1 MTLAQFRGL
10 TLRMLV
16 FAAAA
21 LLPVLLLM
29 AWMGWLGTEEK
40 VAQER
45 IRAAHLAEIL
55 AREQALPFALG
66 KQRLQDLALMRAF
79 ADPVDLTACRAML
92 KRAGVENDYLT
103 VINLYSAD
111 GKVLCSSAD
120 APSPPVA
127 DRAWFRE
134 AVSARRMVVSDYIVG
149 RTSGKSAVA
158 MALPLLDGQGGVRAV
173 LTLGIDLAWMARALA
188 RVPVAEGTN
197 IVVVDGGGTVLA
209 PERWVGQSIAGH
221 PVFRRIDGIAEQTSF
236 EAVGL
241 DGVERIF
248 VARPLNPDLGG
259 RSYLWVATPKSS
271 AAAAALRDF
280 LGGTVLVFAT
290 VLALFAAIWW
300 EGSRIVLQ
308 PVRQLREAARQLAG
322 SQLSARTNLPHGE
335 DEIGQLASTFDEM
348 AEKIESRETEL
359 ARSRA
364 SLLRT
369 NRALRLLAALKDV
382 VRGNGDESAFFGEV
396 SAAVVRMGL
405 CPMAYVARADMTAG
419 RPLAVVAQEGFPET
433 WRERI
438 RLSWGDNEYGAGAAG
453 CAVREERSC
462 VVRDVLRDNRYK
474 SSRDVLRKLGIEAIA
489 GLPVRVEARVWGV
502 LVLASRQTDAF
513 DAEEIR
519 LLEEVAG
526 EIGRGI
532 ELLRLRSEKA
542 AAEAALLE
550 MMGGLERRV
559 VERTAELEQAN
570 RELKAFGYSLS
581 HDLRAPLRSIDG
593 FALALDEECGD
604 ALNEECRNHLGRIR
618 AAAQRMSVLID
629 DMIRLAQITNQEMQ
643 TVEVD
648 LSAAAVEIGTALAA
662 AQPSRRVRLAVASGL
677 VARGD
682 RGLLHA
688 LMQNLLENAW
698 KYTGRVPEAAVEVGA
713 TSLPSGERAY
723 YVRDNGA
730 GFDMAFAERL
740 FLPFS
745 RLHRAEEFAGT
756 GIGLATVARI
766 ASRHGGR
773 VWAEAEKDRGAT
785 FFFVLGGQM
794 PESVTPR

>member
-1 MTLAQFRGL
+1 MTLVQFRGL
-10 TLRMLV
+10 TLRMLL

-45 IRAAHLAEIL
+45 TRAAHLAEIL

-66 KQRLQDLALMRAF
+66 KQRLHDLALMRAF

-92 KRAGVENDYLT
+92 KRAGIENDYLAI
-103 VINLYSAD
+103 INLYSAD

-134 AVSARRMVVSDYIVG
+134 AVSARRMVVSDHIVG
-149 RTSGKSAVA
+149 RTSGKSVVA
-158 MALPLLDGQGGVRAV
+158 MALPLLGADDGVRAV
-173 LTLGIDLAWMARALA
+173 LALGIDLSWMGQALA

-197 IVVVDGGGTVLA
+197 IVVVDGSGTVLA

-221 PVFRRIDGIAEQTSF
+221 PVFRRIAGISAQTSF

-271 AAAAALRDF
+271 AAEAALRDF

-300 EGSRIVLQ
+300 EGSRIVLR

-335 DEIGQLASTFDEM
+335 DEIGQLATTFDEM

-359 ARSRA
+359 TRSRE

-369 NRALRLLAALKDV
+369 NRALRLLAAVKDV
-382 VRGNGDESAFFGEV
+382 IRGADNEQTFFDELC
-396 SAAVVRMGL
+396 AAVARMSS
-405 CPMAYVARADMTAG
+405 CPMVYIARAENTPDK
-419 RPLAVVAQEGFPET
+419 PLVIVAQTGFPES

-438 RLSWGDNEYGAGAAG
+438 RLSWGDSEQGAGAAG
-453 CAVREERSC
+453 SAVREERTC
-462 VVRDVLRDNRYK
+462 VVRHVLRDNRYA
-474 SSRDVLRKLGIEAIA
+474 SSRDLLRELGIETIA
-489 GLPVRVEARVWGV
+489 GLPVRIEERVWGV
-502 LVLASRQTDAF
+502 LVLASLQAEAF
-513 DAEEIR
+513 DAEEIH
-519 LLEEVAG
+519 LLEEVAD
-526 EIGRGI
+526 EIGGGI
-532 ELLRLRSEKA
+532 ELLRLRAEKE

-550 MMGGLERRV
+550 MMQGLERRV

-570 RELKAFGYSLS
+570 RELNAFGYSLS

-593 FALALDEECGD
+593 FALALHEECGPG
-604 ALNEECRNHLGRIR
+604 LSEECRSFLDRIR

-629 DMIRLAQITNQEMQ
+629 DMIRLAQISNQEMQ
-643 TVEVD
+643 SAEVD
-648 LSAAAVEIGTALAA
+648 LSALVVEIGAELAA
-662 AQPSRRVRLAVASGL
+662 AQPSRKVHLAVAPGL

-682 RGLLHA
+682 RGLLNA
-688 LMQNLLENAW
+688 LIQNLLENAW
-698 KYTGRVPEAAVEVGA
+698 KYTSRIAEAVVEFG
-713 TSLPSGERAY
+713 TISLPSGERAY
-723 YVRDNGA
+723 FVRDNGA
-730 GFDMAFAERL
+730 GFDIALAERL
-740 FLPFS
+740 FRPFS
-745 RLHRAEEFAGT
+745 RLHRAEEYAGS

-766 ASRHGGR
+766 VTRHGGR
-773 VWAEAEKDRGAT
+773 VWAEAEKGRGAT
-785 FFFVLGGQM
+785 FYFTLN
-794 PESVTPR
+794 

>member
-10 TLRMLV
+10 TLRMLL
-16 FAAAA
+16 FAVAA

-40 VAQER
+40 VEQER
-45 IRAAHLAEIL
+45 VRAAHLAEIL

-66 KQRLQDLALMRAF
+66 KQRLHDLALMRAF
-79 ADPVDLTACRAML
+79 ADPIDLAACRAML
-92 KRAGVENDYLT
+92 KRAKVENDYLAI
-103 VINLYSAD
+103 INLYSAD

-134 AVSARRMVVSDYIVG
+134 AVSARRMVVSDHIVG
-149 RTSGKSAVA
+149 RTSGKSVVA
-158 MALPLLDGQGGVRAV
+158 MALPLLGADDGVRAV
-173 LTLGIDLAWMARALA
+173 LALGIDLSWMGQALA

-197 IVVVDGGGTVLA
+197 IVVVDGSGTVLA

-221 PVFRRIDGIAEQTSF
+221 PVFRRIAGISAQTSF

-271 AAAAALRDF
+271 AAEAALRDF

-300 EGSRIVLQ
+300 EGSRIVLR
-308 PVRQLREAARQLAG
+308 PVRQLREAAQQLAG
-322 SQLSARTNLPHGE
+322 SRLSARTNLPHGE
-335 DEIGQLASTFDEM
+335 DEIGQLATTFDEM

-359 ARSRA
+359 TRSRE

-369 NRALRLLAALKDV
+369 NRALRLLAAVKDV
-382 VRGNGDESAFFGEV
+382 IR
-396 SAAVVRMGL
+396 SAADKQALLEELCGTVARMSA
-405 CPMAYVARADMTAG
+405 CPMVYVARAEHASD
-419 RPLAVVAQEGFPET
+419 RPLAVVAQAGFPEF

-438 RLSWGDNEYGAGAAG
+438 RLSWGDNEHGAGAAG
-453 CAVREERSC
+453 RAAREGSACVIRNVRGD
-462 VVRDVLRDNRYK
+462 VRYLQSRELLRE
-474 SSRDVLRKLGIEAIA
+474 LGVETIL
-489 GLPVRVEARVWGV
+489 GLPIHVGERVWGV
-502 LVLASRQTDAF
+502 LVLASPQAEAF

-519 LLEEVAG
+519 LLEEAAG
-526 EIGRGI
+526 EVGRGI
-532 ELLRLRSEKA
+532 ELLRLRGEKE

-550 MMGGLERRV
+550 MMQGLERRV

-570 RELKAFGYSLS
+570 RELNAFGYSLS

-593 FALALDEECGD
+593 FALALHEECGPG
-604 ALNEECRNHLGRIR
+604 LSEECRSFLDRIR
-618 AAAQRMSVLID
+618 AAAQRMSALID
-629 DMIRLAQITNQEMQ
+629 DMIRLAQISNQEMQ
-643 TVEVD
+643 SVEID
-648 LSAAAVEIGTALAA
+648 LSAVAVEIGAELAA
-662 AQPSRRVRLAVASGL
+662 AQPSRRVRLAVAPGL
-677 VARGD
+677 TVCGD
-682 RGLLHA
+682 HGLLRA

-698 KYTGRVPEAAVEVGA
+698 KYTGRIAEAEVEVG
-713 TSLPSGERAY
+713 TTTLPSGERAF

-730 GFDMAFAERL
+730 GFDMALAERL
-740 FLPFS
+740 FRPFS
-745 RLHRAEEFAGT
+745 RLHRAEEYAGS

-766 ASRHGGR
+766 ATRHGGR
-773 VWAEAEKDRGAT
+773 VWAEAEKGRGAT
-785 FFFVLGGQM
+785 FYFTLN
-794 PESVTPR
+794 

>member
-1 MTLAQFRGL
+1 VTLAQFRGL
-10 TLRMLV
+10 TLRMLL

-45 IRAAHLAEIL
+45 TRAAHLAEIL

-66 KQRLQDLALMRAF
+66 KQRLHDLALMRAF

-92 KRAGVENDYLT
+92 KRAGIENDYLSI
-103 VINLYSAD
+103 INLYSAD

-120 APSPPVA
+120 APAPPVA
-127 DRAWFRE
+127 DRTWFRE
-134 AVSARRMVVSDYIVG
+134 AVSTRRMVVSDHIVG
-149 RTSGKSAVA
+149 RTSGKSVVA
-158 MALPLLDGQGGVRAV
+158 MALPLLGADDGVRAV
-173 LTLGIDLAWMARALA
+173 LALGIDLSWMGQALA

-197 IVVVDGGGTVLA
+197 IVVVDGSGTVLA

-221 PVFRRIDGIAEQTSF
+221 PVFRRIAGISAQTSF

-248 VARPLNPDLGG
+248 VARPLNPELGG

-280 LGGTVLVFAT
+280 LGGTVLIFAT

-300 EGSRIVLQ
+300 EGSRIVLR
-308 PVRQLREAARQLAG
+308 PVRQLREAARRLAG

-335 DEIGQLASTFDEM
+335 DEIGQLATTFDEM

-359 ARSRA
+359 ARSRE

-369 NRALRLLAALKDV
+369 NRTLRLLAAVKDV
-382 VRGNGDESAFFGEV
+382 IR
-396 SAAVVRMGL
+396 SAADKQALLEELCGTVARMSA
-405 CPMAYVARADMTAG
+405 CPMVYVARAEHAPDK
-419 RPLAVVAQEGFPET
+419 PLTVVAQAGFPES

-438 RLSWGDNEYGAGAAG
+438 HLSWGDNEHGAGAAG
-453 CAVREERSC
+453 RSVREGSVC
-462 VVRDVLRDNRYK
+462 VIRNVRGDGRYLQSRELDVETIL
-474 SSRDVLRKLGIEAIA
+474 
-489 GLPVRVEARVWGV
+489 GLPIHVGERVWGV
-502 LVLASRQTDAF
+502 LVLASPQAEAF

-519 LLEEVAG
+519 LLEEVSD

-532 ELLRLRSEKA
+532 ELLRLRAEKE

-550 MMGGLERRV
+550 MMQGLERRV

-570 RELKAFGYSLS
+570 RELNAFGYSLS

-593 FALALDEECGD
+593 FALALHEECGPG
-604 ALNEECRNHLGRIR
+604 LSEECRSFLDRIR

-629 DMIRLAQITNQEMQ
+629 DMIRLAQISNQEMQ
-643 TVEVD
+643 SAEVD
-648 LSAAAVEIGTALAA
+648 LSALVVEIGAELAA
-662 AQPSRRVRLAVASGL
+662 AQPSRKVHLAVAPGL

-682 RGLLHA
+682 RGLLNA
-688 LMQNLLENAW
+688 LIQNLLENAW
-698 KYTGRVPEAAVEVGA
+698 KYTSRIAEAAVEFG
-713 TSLPSGERAY
+713 TISLPSGEQAY
-723 YVRDNGA
+723 FVRDNGA
-730 GFDMAFAERL
+730 GFDIALAERL
-740 FLPFS
+740 FRPFS
-745 RLHRAEEFAGT
+745 RLHRAEEYAGS

-766 ASRHGGR
+766 VARHGGR
-773 VWAEAEKDRGAT
+773 VWAEAEKGRGAT
-785 FFFVLGGQM
+785 FFFTLN
-794 PESVTPR
+794 